1 MALQLL
7 CGFIAQQCSV
17 LASFSLTVLFIADAA
32 TQAAGGV
39 MTLLPRDYGACSLAS
54 LKAMTLLFLTHN
66 VFVVCASMM
75 PEPRRRGD
83 MATVTPTISGYLVV
97 FWVSRASS
105 TTVDP

>member
-1 MALQLL
+1 MGL
-7 CGFIAQQCSV
+7 V
-17 LASFSLTVLFIADAA
+17 
-32 TQAAGGV
+32 
-39 MTLLPRDYGACSLAS
+39 ACAS

-97 FWVSRASS
+97 FWVARASS